1 MTRKYIWKM
10 SEGAKS
16 FFSLSATE
24 VAPVREASPA
34 PERIPGLV
42 PEQPPRP
49 RRAWRK
55 WLIGLVALAGIVLA
69 ALVIRSR
76 TFSAKNGT
84 NSSTVQTAMVTRKDF
99 VRRVRLHGIVEAVE
113 SHAISAP
120 RLSGQSLSGLIITK
134 LVKNGST
141 VHRGDVVVEFDR
153 EAQAK
158 NMLDKRAEYLD
169 LVDQIKKKQ
178 ADQAAARAADETGLK
193 LAEDAEKTAELELKK
208 NEIISHI
215 DAEKNQQ
222 NLEQAR
228 ATLQQLKETFTLKR
242 QAAAAE
248 LKILEIQRDR
258 AETAMSWAAGNA
270 GKMVVHAASDGVV
283 VINSMWKSGTVADV
297 QEGDEVRPGF
307 PFLQIVNPS
316 HMQVRAHVNQAD
328 IGAMREGAA
337 VHIGLDAY
345 PELSFPGKIEYIAAV
360 AQVSSLSA
368 MVRTFDVVFSLD
380 GTDPKLLPD
389 LSAAVDVELERQPNV
404 LVAPRDA
411 VVNENGH
418 HYVRI
423 KSGASFDKQEVQ
435 VGPANNQEQVILSGV
450 EPGAILLR
458 SPD

>member
-1 MTRKYIWKM
+1 MF
-10 SEGAKS
+10 EGAKS
-16 FFSLSATE
+16 FLSLSATE

-34 PERIPGLV
+34 PERVPGFV
-42 PEQPPRP
+42 AEPSPPP
-49 RRAWRK
+49 RRAWPK
-55 WLIGLVALAGIVLA
+55 WLISLVVLAGIALA
-69 ALVIRSR
+69 VWAVRSR
-76 TFSAKNGT
+76 NSSAKNGT
-84 NSSTVQTAMVTRKDF
+84 GTGIVQTATVTRKDF
-99 VRRVRLHGIVEAVE
+99 VRRIRLHGIVEAVE

-120 RLSGQSLSGLIITK
+120 RLSGQSLSGMVITK
-134 LVKNGST
+134 LVKNGGT
-141 VHRGDVVVEFDR
+141 VRRGDVVVEFDR
-153 EAQAK
+153 EVQAK

-178 ADQAAARAADETGLK
+178 ADQAAVRAADETGLK

-228 ATLQQLKETFTLKR
+228 ATLQQLRETFDLKR
-242 QAAAAE
+242 RAAAAE

-258 AETAMSWAAGNA
+258 AETAMRWAAGNA
-270 GKMVVHAASDGVV
+270 DKMVVHAGSDGVA

-316 HMQVRAHVNQAD
+316 HMQVRARVNQAD
-328 IGAMREGAA
+328 IGEMREGAA

-345 PELSFPGKIEYIAAV
+345 PELSFQGKIEYIAAV
-360 AQVSSLSA
+360 AQVSSLA
-368 MVRTFDVVFSLD
+368 PMVRTFDVVFSVE

-389 LSAAVDVELERQPNV
+389 LSAAVDVELDRKANV

-423 KSGASFDKQEVQ
+423 KNGASFDRREVQ
-435 VGPANNQEQVILSGV
+435 VGPANDQEQVILSGV
-450 EPGAILLR
+450 EPGTTLLR
-458 SPD
+458 NPY